1 MQGNTLNI
9 ILNQLKQY
17 KVIPVV
23 RTSTPELAATAIE
36 WLSEAGL
43 QTFEITMTIPGAV
56 DLITKYSLREDI
68 LIGAGTVTTKEQA
81 KRCLDAGAKYLVS
94 PCVVPELRDI
104 SHQSGVPCFLGAL
117 TPTELHSAVRAGA
130 DAVKIFPIKRMGG
143 VPYLK
148 ALISV
153 FPGVPLVPTG
163 GVNLDEIALYLKS
176 GATCVGI
183 GSKLVNEAMIREGQL
198 EKIIQFGQQVQQQA
212 TAFSFTTE
220 RA

>member
-1 MQGNTLNI
+1 MSLNSV
-9 ILNQLKQY
+9 LKQLQQFR
-17 KVIPVV
+17 VIPVV

-43 QTFEITMTIPGAV
+43 RTFEITMTTPGAI
-56 DLITKYSLREDI
+56 DLMAHYASREDF
-68 LIGAGTVTTKEQA
+68 LIGAGTVTSEDQA

-94 PCVVPELRDI
+94 PCVVAELPEI
-104 SHQSGVPCFLGAL
+104 SHQRDVPCFLGAL
-117 TPTELHSAVRAGA
+117 TPTELHNAVRANA

-148 ALISV
+148 ALVSV
-153 FPGVPLVPTG
+153 FPEVPLVPTG

-183 GSKLVNEAMIREGQL
+183 GSELVNEAMIREGQR
-198 EKIIQFGQQVQQQA
+198 EKIIQLGQQVLQQA
-212 TAFSFTTE
+212 NAFSFTEST
-220 RA
+220 

>member
-1 MQGNTLNI
+1 MSLNSV
-9 ILNQLKQY
+9 LEQLREFP
-17 KVIPVV
+17 VIPIV

-43 QTFEITMTIPGAV
+43 RTFEITMTIPGAV
-56 DLITKYSLREDI
+56 DLMTQYASREDI
-68 LIGAGTVTTKEQA
+68 LIGAGTVTSEDQA

-94 PCVVPELRDI
+94 PCVVPKLPEF
-104 SHQSGVPCFLGAL
+104 SHQHGVPCFLGAL
-117 TPTELHSAVRAGA
+117 TPTELHNAVRASA

-148 ALISV
+148 ALVSV

-163 GVNLDEIALYLKS
+163 GVNPDEIALYLKS

-183 GSKLVNEAMIREGQL
+183 GSELVNEEMIREGQS
-198 EKIIQFGQQVQQQA
+198 EKIIKLGKQVLQHT
-212 TAFSFTTE
+212 TAFSFME
-220 RA
+220 CA